1 MKFELYSIRR
11 SGTVSGVVL
20 PTMILYNIHQ
30 RIKFIIKFKKG
41 ALPFEPMCNT
51 IDRQKIE
58 AKTWI
63 QRFTGY
69 LMAKN
74 KEESTI
80 KLYVAEITH
89 FINWLSQTGKSIHS
103 VLQEDILASRDEL
116 YLQGKKLSTINK
128 YVSIL
133 TTFFSWAKE
142 AGYVTHNPA
151 ADTRIFTPR
160 KKGPPRWLS
169 AEEVS
174 RLLELAAGEKNPLK
188 RARNEALLHVLLFAG
203 LRVEEVSELKV
214 ESHQGDELV
223 VFDKSAELR
232 RVPIPEATS
241 EKLTEWIARRTF
253 FNKRQSDRSFLFV
266 TERSDCMKPRAI
278 QFVLKKYSE
287 KLGFTVNCHD
297 LRNTFCRRL
306 AVQGT
311 PIQLLKRWAGH
322 KSFLTSYQ
330 YYAELQ

>member
-1 MKFELYSIRR
+1 
-11 SGTVSGVVL
+11 
-20 PTMILYNIHQ
+20 
-30 RIKFIIKFKKG
+30 
-41 ALPFEPMCNT
+41 MCNAN
-51 IDRQKIE
+51 DRQKIE

-69 LMAKN
+69 LAARN

-80 KLYVAEITH
+80 KLYAAEISH
-89 FINWLSQTGKSIHS
+89 FLHWLSRKGKSIHS

-133 TTFFSWAKE
+133 TTFFSWAEE

-151 ADTRIFTPR
+151 ADTRLVAPR
-160 KKGPPRWLS
+160 KTGLPRWLS

-174 RLLELAAGEKNPLK
+174 RLLDLAAKEKNPLK

-203 LRVEEVSELKV
+203 LRVEEVSELRV
-214 ESHQGDELV
+214 DSHRGSELV
-223 VFDKSAELR
+223 VFDKSTELR

-241 EKLTEWIARRTF
+241 EKLDEWIAKRSF
-253 FNKRQSDRSFLFV
+253 FNKKQSDRPFLFV

-278 QFVLKKYSE
+278 QFVLQKYSE
-287 KLGFTVNCHD
+287 KLGFAVNCRD

-322 KSFLTSYQ
+322 KSLLTSYQ